1 MFSDN
6 IKGKINIIVEKGAY
20 AVAGFI
26 ALGFLW
32 LVVQL
37 LGVWGVTLLIGM
49 FIILAAMKLWFI
61 WFCK

>member
-6 IKGKINIIVEKGAY
+6 TREKINIIAEKGAY
-20 AVAGFI
+20 AVAGLI

-37 LGVWGVTLLIGM
+37 LGIWGVTLLVGM
-49 FIILAAMKLWFI
+49 FAILAAMKLWFI
-61 WFCK
+61 WFCR